1 MPFANATQAQ
11 QKNFEAVLAG
21 LRRIGYG
28 KDLLLQ
34 EYPLRDWFDPGQPSR
49 RVDAAAFGQTPVS
62 YDNACFAVLKA
73 NGMSGPELI
82 SQYRALGAPRAFEIR
97 HDRILHWKVTPSP
110 SETDIQEIISPS
122 EIERAFEANEGVWN
136 PKSVLRA
143 RNIAAPGPRQLD
155 FIDLGLIPALEQHIR
170 EKLDPLLGEIIHAAS
185 RDYQKRHRQQPD
197 WDSLCRL
204 VFRSLAG
211 KIMYDRSLSGF
222 RSIQGIPSADELL
235 SKVER
240 HYRDQEPVTDDP
252 DTRTL
257 VVQRM
262 WESISFENLSVE
274 VLAYIW
280 ENTLVSSE
288 TRKELGIHATPPS
301 IARYIVHRLPIEDIP
316 QDERHVVEPCC
327 GSGTFLIAA
336 LQRLRDLLPEEMDAP
351 QRHAYLAR
359 HLAGFDT
366 ETFGLEVA
374 RSSLTLADFPNPNG
388 WKLAKEDVFE
398 TQQNAPGFHRRI
410 SRARV
415 VLCNPPFG
423 AFDGKERQRYNPQ
436 SVQKPAELLLRVSRL
451 LPRDAVVGFVLP
463 LVFLDGR
470 EYRDVRK
477 AVVERFE
484 QVELVSLPDKIFE
497 HAQQETALLIARTP
511 RRTSGLISVFHRK
524 VTNDDASFFK
534 NHYQI
539 TREDHGELTQDTTSR
554 TIAIPDFQEIWER
567 LSGYPTLKDAAK
579 EIHRGIEWNIPLTAR
594 DPKTGKGRPILENVR
609 RLVSQTSKPGFCK
622 GIRDVPRDFFCFQ
635 VPDTC
640 YLNLIPEYQRGNA
653 YKLAW
658 EEGKVVFN
666 SKTKSRGPWRLVAF
680 ADTSGLAVY
689 QTLSC
694 AWPSSQWELHTLAAV
709 LNGPTANVYVAS
721 HEGKRDIT
729 KETLLET
736 PVPDVAVLD
745 QEQIGSLMAKYVS
758 AVTNPPL
765 NSGLNDQTPAR
776 KILRQIDAIVLKAYG
791 LPPRLE
797 RELLEYFRGHRR
809 PVPFDFGDYYPE
821 DFKPYIPLWM
831 YDSDEFQKS
840 TAERFMAELPKVTD
854 PHIREILADL

>member
-28 KDLLLQ
+28 EDLLRRGYSLH
-34 EYPLRDWFDPGQPSR
+34 DWFDPGRPSR
-49 RVDAAAFGQTPVS
+49 QVDAAAFGQTPVS

-73 NGMSGPELI
+73 NGMSGPHLI
-82 SQYRALGAPRAFEIR
+82 FQYRALGAPRAFEIR
-97 HDRILHWKVTPSP
+97 HDRILHWKVTPVP
-110 SETDIQEIISPS
+110 SDRDLRESIEPG

-170 EKLDPLLGEIIHAAS
+170 EKLDPLLGEIIHTAS
-185 RDYQKRHRQQPD
+185 KDYQKRHRRQPD
-197 WDSLCRL
+197 WDQLCRL
-204 VFRSLAG
+204 VFRTLAG
-211 KIMYDRSLSGF
+211 KMMHDRGLSGF
-222 RSIQGIPSADELL
+222 RFIQGVPGTDELL

-240 HYRDQEPVTDDP
+240 HYRDQKPVTDDP

-262 WESISFENLSVE
+262 WGSISFENLSVE

-316 QDERHVVEPCC
+316 QDERHVVELCC

-336 LQRLRDLLPEEMDAP
+336 LQRLRELLPAEMDAR
-351 QRHAYLAR
+351 QRHTYLAE
-359 HLAGFDT
+359 HLAGFDV

-388 WKLAKEDVFE
+388 WKLANEDVFNAQE
-398 TQQNAPGFHRRI
+398 NAPGFHRSI
-410 SRARV
+410 SSARV

-423 AFDGKERQRYNPQ
+423 TFDEKERQHYNLQ
-436 SVQKPAELLLRVSRL
+436 SLQKPAELLLRISRL
-451 LPRDAVVGFVLP
+451 LPKEGLVGFVFP
-463 LVFLDGR
+463 RVFLDGR
-470 EYRDVRK
+470 GYRDVRK

-524 VTNDDASFFK
+524 VADADASSFK
-534 NHYQI
+534 SHYRI
-539 TREDHGELTQDTTSR
+539 TREDHGELSQDAASR
-554 TIAIPDFQEIWER
+554 TIAIPDLQEIWEH
-567 LSGYPTLKDAAK
+567 LSGYPTLRDATR
-579 EIHRGIEWNIPLTAR
+579 EIHRGIEWKIPLTEQ
-594 DPKTGKGRPILENVR
+594 DPKTGKRRTIPENVR
-609 RLVSQTSKPGFCK
+609 RLVSQTPKPGFCK
-622 GIRDVPRDFFCFQ
+622 GIREVPRDFFCFQ
-635 VPDTC
+635 VPNTC

-653 YKLAW
+653 YGLAW

-666 SKTKSRGPWRLVAF
+666 SKRKSRGPWRLVAF

-689 QTLSC
+689 QALSC
-694 AWPSSQWELHTLAAV
+694 AWPCSQWKLHTLAAV
-709 LNGPTANVYVAS
+709 LNGSVVNAYVAS
-721 HEGKRDIT
+721 HEGNRDIT

-736 PVPDVAVLD
+736 PVPDVALLD
-745 QEQIGSLMAKYVS
+745 QEQIGTLMTKYLN
-758 AVTNPPL
+758 AVTNSLL
-765 NSGLNDQTPAR
+765 NSRLNDQTTAR

-791 LPPRLE
+791 FPPRLE
-797 RELLEYFRGHRR
+797 RDLLEYFRGHRR

-821 DFKPYIPLWM
+821 GFKPYIPLWM
-831 YDSDEFQKS
+831 FDSEEFQKS

-854 PHIREILADL
+854 PNIREILADL